1 VKGGGV
7 GVGLVWGWWWV
18 CGGFSV
24 GLVWVECG
32 IAGGWWLTVVVVVLP
47 FSLSSVKLKGWN
59 YYFDGSIS
67 KVKSDGTYDI
77 YMEEDKTTEKNV
89 SEKYIKGTPPATS
102 NSDSNNSTNSNSED
116 EDR

>member
-1 VKGGGV
+1 VKGWWGWCGV
-7 GVGLVWGWWWV
+7 GVGLV
-18 CGGFSV
+18 V
-24 GLVWVECG
+24 GLVV
-32 IAGGWWLTVVVVVLP
+32 GGGSLLLLLLFCL